1 MKRPGIFEMKLG
13 ESFSDLLSFASG
25 FTEFAYTASVN
36 VLQKTAKEFK
46 VQDITSSEFKSYK
59 PVSGDV
65 FRVTKIL
72 NRFENRIRIDGAVFR
87 PNTYSFYEGMRI
99 SDLIAKAEG
108 LKEDAYSKRARII
121 RVKSDLTTEIV
132 NVDLEQALKGDGQ
145 ADIALNRKMW

>member
-1 MKRPGIFEMKLG
+1 MYFRKR
-13 ESFSDLLSFASG
+13 
-25 FTEFAYTASVN
+25 
-36 VLQKTAKEFK
+36 KEFK

-59 PVSGDV
+59 PLSGDV

-108 LKEDAYSKRARII
+108 LKEDAYSK
-121 RVKSDLTTEIV
+121 E
-132 NVDLEQALKGDGQ
+132 LESFV
-145 ADIALNRKMW
+145 

>member
-1 MKRPGIFEMKLG
+1 MKPG

-36 VLQKTAKEFK
+36 VLQKTKEFK

-59 PVSGDV
+59 PLSGDV

-87 PNTYSFYEGMRI
+87 PNLFLYEGMRI

-108 LKEDAYSKRARII
+108 LKKMRSKRARII

-132 NVDLEQALKGDGQ
+132 NVDLEQALKRLRL
-145 ADIALNRKMW
+145 ISL